1 MANTKSTISQFKEDL
16 LNELKVDTES
26 FLKASGDLSDYA
38 NQVNKFFTQGR
49 QRIVELKTALADATP
64 NVTRLGGSMA
74 EAATIMGEVA
84 DASRR
89 NVVATSEEVEK
100 LYAAEKV
107 LGLGADQLT
116 NSFLDVG
123 MGIETIGDTLEESVN
138 YIQSIGGNAE
148 AVMKDVNA
156 NMEQMNR
163 YQFEGGVL
171 GLTKMAA
178 QASLLR
184 FDMNQTFQ
192 LADKVL
198 SPEGA
203 IETAAAFQ
211 RLGVAAGTLVDPF
224 ALMNASINDP
234 GSLQDSL
241 VDVAKQFTYFDE
253 KTKTFKINPQGVLT
267 LKELQTQ
274 TGVSAAEMSKLGLA
288 AAEADMRLSAIN
300 AAGLTIVNE
309 EDKQYLANIAKM
321 EEGTYKVTLEDG
333 TKKELA
339 ELTQPEFQK
348 LIDEQKK
355 APKDMEGIARTQM
368 KLSEV
373 MVADIAAI
381 KAKFVGGVVSARQI
395 TRGEEDLRSGITNV
409 TGEFSKMGDT
419 ASVRKPVEAGLSD
432 LKTLYD
438 DLKKGDN
445 YTDDIAKYL
454 ESSGNL
460 LSKVETDFRNS
471 LQDTVKEI
479 GSQADKDSI
488 LSDLSKKVEG
498 QIGKIEASQQA
509 AGNQPISSLLEGS
522 QNQMREVEAASSAS
536 AGSQR
541 TQIELVGG
549 IKMDITFN
557 GDTAGFTPAMKEQ
570 LAKELTN
577 KFNSMDYKQF
587 MTNVT
592 TKQNPTKAPVAGP
605 VKL

>member
-355 APKDMEGIARTQM
+355 APKDMEGIARSQM